1 MQTQWTRHITLHIWP
16 AVLIVSLTALSAR
29 AEDTAYAGTP
39 YAGTWGI
46 DAEHCKVAQD
56 QEGAPYVFRKD
67 GYDQHEAHCNFKT
80 VKRDGDA
87 YKFTSECMVEGD
99 MQSDDTVIT
108 VSGDT
113 LIWGDGRGAP
123 NLMRCK

>member
-1 MQTQWTRHITLHIWP
+1 MQTQWNGNLMLRASFLRIWP
-16 AVLIVSLTALSAR
+16 AILILSLTALSAR
-29 AEDTAYAGTP
+29 AEDVP

-46 DAEHCKVAQD
+46 DTEHCKVAQD
-56 QEGAPYVFRKD
+56 QEGAPYIFRKD
-67 GYDQHEAHCNFKT
+67 GYDQHEAHCTFKT
-80 VKRDGDA
+80 VTRDGEA
-87 YKFTSECMVEGD
+87 HKFTSECMVEGD

-113 LIWGDGRGAP
+113 LIWGDGSGAP